1 MKFLLPKEPAFS
13 RHFGELSE
21 CLSEI
26 TEVFYDF
33 SKNFDHSAAYWEK
46 AKQIEHK
53 ADHIAHQ
60 IIKLLNQCFIT
71 PFDREDI
78 YKLVHEIDDII
89 DLIEN
94 AIHNVYLYNL
104 NEKKYF
110 IDEFASFSKE
120 ATEKLNLLIVEIFK
134 SQKYTAH
141 IGELIRNIHELED
154 KGDAVYATSLQK
166 LFAEEKDPV
175 SIMKWKDVLFVLETI
190 MDVYQRVSNTVEG
203 IVVKSS

>member
-1 MKFLLPKEPAFS
+1 MKFLLPKEPAFAQ
-13 RHFGELSE
+13 HFSELLA
-21 CLSEI
+21 CLLEI
-26 TEVFYDF
+26 TSVFHDF
-33 SKNFDHSAAYWEK
+33 SRNFSHSAQYWEK
-46 AKQIEHK
+46 AKLVEHK
-53 ADHIAHQ
+53 ADHVAHE

-104 NEKKYF
+104 TEKRSF
-110 IDEFASFSKE
+110 IDEFAAFSRE
-120 ATEKLNLLIVEIFK
+120 ATEKLNLLVAEIFK
-134 SQKYTAH
+134 SQKYTPH
-141 IGELIRNIHELED
+141 IAELIRSIHDLED
-154 KGDAVYATSLQK
+154 KGDMVYARSLQK
-166 LFAEEKDPV
+166 LFQEEKDPV
-175 SIMKWKDVLFVLETI
+175 NIMKWKDVLFILETI

>member
-1 MKFLLPKEPAFS
+1 MKFLLPKEPAFAQ
-13 RHFGELSE
+13 HFSELIS

-26 TEVFYDF
+26 TEVFCEFSTDF
-33 SKNFDHSAAYWEK
+33 GHSAQYWEK

-53 ADHIAHQ
+53 ADHVAHE
-60 IIKLLNQCFIT
+60 IIRLLNQCFIT

-104 NEKKYF
+104 SDKRLF
-110 IDEFASFSKE
+110 IDEFALFSRE
-120 ATEKLNLLIVEIFK
+120 ATEKLSLLVSEIFK
-134 SQKYTAH
+134 SQKYTPQIA
-141 IGELIRNIHELED
+141 ELIRNIHELED
-154 KGDAVYATSLQK
+154 KGDLVYSRSIQK
-166 LFAEEKDPV
+166 LFQEERDPI
-175 SIMKWKDVLFVLETI
+175 SIMKWKDILFTLETI

>member
-1 MKFLLPKEPAFS
+1 MKFLLPKEPAFA
-13 RHFGELSE
+13 RHFEELSR

-26 TEVFYDF
+26 TEIFYDF
-33 SKNFDHSAAYWEK
+33 SKNFDSSAKYWEK

-53 ADHIAHQ
+53 ADNIAHQ

-78 YKLVHEIDDII
+78 YRLVHEIDDII

-110 IDEFASFSKE
+110 IDEFATFSKE
-120 ATEKLNLLIVEIFK
+120 ATVKLNELIAECFD
-134 SQKYTAH
+134 SQKYTPS

-154 KGDAVYATSLQK
+154 KGDLVYARSLQK
-166 LFAEEKDPV
+166 LFIEEKDPV
-175 SIMKWKDVLFVLETI
+175 SIMKWKDVLFILETI
-190 MDVYQRVSNTVEG
+190 MDVYQKVSNTVEG

>member
-1 MKFLLPKEPAFS
+1 MKFLLPKEPAFAQ
-13 RHFGELSE
+13 HFSELSE

-26 TEVFYDF
+26 TDVFYDF
-33 SKNFDHSAAYWEK
+33 SKNFDHSAQYWEK
-46 AKQIEHK
+46 AKQVEHK

-110 IDEFASFSKE
+110 IDEFATFSKE
-120 ATEKLNLLIVEIFK
+120 ATEKLNLLIAEIFR
-134 SQKYTAH
+134 SQKYTPH
-141 IGELIRNIHELED
+141 IGELIRSIHDLED
-154 KGDAVYATSLQK
+154 KGDVVYARSLQK
-166 LFAEEKDPV
+166 LFSEEKDPI

>member
-1 MKFLLPKEPAFS
+1 MKFLLPKEPAFAQ
-13 RHFGELSE
+13 HFGELSE

-26 TEVFYDF
+26 TEIFYDF
-33 SKNFDHSAAYWEK
+33 SQNFDHSAAYWEK
-46 AKQIEHK
+46 AKQVEHK
-53 ADHIAHQ
+53 ADQIAHK
-60 IIKLLNQCFIT
+60 IIRLLNQCFIT

-110 IDEFASFSKE
+110 IDEFAVFSKE
-120 ATEKLNLLIVEIFK
+120 ATKKLNLLITEIFK
-134 SQKYTAH
+134 SQKYTPH
-141 IGELIRNIHELED
+141 IGELILNIHELED
-154 KGDAVYATSLQK
+154 KGDVVYARSLQK
-166 LFAEEKDPV
+166 LFQEEKDPIN
-175 SIMKWKDVLFVLETI
+175 IMKWKDVLFILETI

>member
-1 MKFLLPKEPAFS
+1 MRFFLPKEPAFAQ
-13 RHFGELSE
+13 HFNDLSH

-33 SKNFDHSAAYWEK
+33 SKNFQSSAQYWEK

-53 ADHIAHQ
+53 ADQIAHGV
-60 IIKLLNQCFIT
+60 IKLLNQCFIT

-89 DLIEN
+89 DLLEN
-94 AIHNVYLYNL
+94 AVHNVYLYNL
-104 NEKKYF
+104 KEKKYF
-110 IDEFASFSKE
+110 IDDFASFARE
-120 ATEKLNLLIVEIFK
+120 ATERLNLLVAEIFK
-134 SQKYTAH
+134 SQKYTPY
-141 IGELIRNIHELED
+141 IGELIRSIHELED
-154 KGDAVYATSLQK
+154 RGDLVYAKSLQE

-175 SIMKWKDVLFVLETI
+175 SIMKWKDILFILETI

>member
-1 MKFLLPKEPAFS
+1 MRFFLPKEPAFAQ
-13 RHFGELSE
+13 HFNDLSH

-33 SKNFDHSAAYWEK
+33 SKNFQSSAQHWEK

-53 ADHIAHQ
+53 ADQIAHGV
-60 IIKLLNQCFIT
+60 IKLLNQCFIT

-78 YKLVHEIDDII
+78 YQLVHEIDDII
-89 DLIEN
+89 DLLEN

-104 NEKKYF
+104 KEKKYF
-110 IDEFASFSKE
+110 IDDFASFARE
-120 ATEKLNLLIVEIFK
+120 ATERLNLLVAEIFK
-134 SQKYTAH
+134 SQKYTPY

-154 KGDAVYATSLQK
+154 RGDLVYARSLQE

-175 SIMKWKDVLFVLETI
+175 SIMKWKDILFILETI

>member
-1 MKFLLPKEPAFS
+1 MKFLLPKEPAFAQ
-13 RHFGELSE
+13 HFSDLSA

-26 TEVFYDF
+26 TAVFQDF
-33 SKNFDHSAAYWEK
+33 SRNFNHSAQYWEK
-46 AKQIEHK
+46 AKLVEHK
-53 ADHIAHQ
+53 ADQVAHE
-60 IIKLLNQCFIT
+60 IIRLLNQCFIT

-104 NEKKYF
+104 TEKRSF
-110 IDEFASFSKE
+110 IDEFAAFSRE
-120 ATEKLNLLIVEIFK
+120 ATEKLNLLVAEIFK
-134 SQKYTAH
+134 SQKYTPH
-141 IGELIRNIHELED
+141 IAELIRSIHDLED
-154 KGDAVYATSLQK
+154 KGDMVYARSLQK
-166 LFAEEKDPV
+166 LFQEEKDPV
-175 SIMKWKDVLFVLETI
+175 NIMKWKDVLFILETI

>member
-1 MKFLLPKEPAFS
+1 MKFLLPKEPAFAQ
-13 RHFGELSE
+13 HFSDLTS

-26 TEVFYDF
+26 TEVFCEF
-33 SKNFDHSAAYWEK
+33 SRNFDHSAQYWEK
-46 AKQIEHK
+46 AKQVEHK
-53 ADHIAHQ
+53 ADHVAHE

-94 AIHNVYLYNL
+94 AIHNVYLYGL
-104 NEKKYF
+104 NDKRGF
-110 IDEFASFSKE
+110 IDEFAVFSRE
-120 ATEKLNLLIVEIFK
+120 ATEKLNKLVAEIFK
-134 SQKYTAH
+134 SQKYTQH
-141 IGELIRNIHELED
+141 IAELIRSIHDLED
-154 KGDAVYATSLQK
+154 KGDVVYARSLQK
-166 LFAEEKDPV
+166 LFQEEKDPV
-175 SIMKWKDVLFVLETI
+175 SIMKWKDILFILETI

>member
-1 MKFLLPKEPAFS
+1 MKFLLPKEPAFA
-13 RHFGELSE
+13 RHFSELSE

-26 TEVFYDF
+26 TDVFYDF
-33 SKNFDHSAAYWEK
+33 SKNFDYSAQYWEK
-46 AKQIEHK
+46 AKQVEHK

-110 IDEFASFSKE
+110 IDEFATFSKE
-120 ATEKLNLLIVEIFK
+120 ATEKLNLLIAEIFR
-134 SQKYTAH
+134 SQKYTPH
-141 IGELIRNIHELED
+141 IGELIRSIHDLED
-154 KGDAVYATSLQK
+154 KGDVVYARSLQK
-166 LFAEEKDPV
+166 LFSEEKDPI